1 MEMVAEMNIM
11 TGTILMMIL
20 AMIVKMVIVT
30 TMMVLM
36 MLVVLVMIFFT
47 AMFYAY
53 TAHIFYGMHSSLAKS
68 LLEFF
73 KL

>member
-1 MEMVAEMNIM
+1 MEMVAEKNIM

-36 MLVVLVMIFFT
+36 MLFMLVMIFFT
-47 AMFYAY
+47 AMLYAY
-53 TAHIFYGMHSSLAKS
+53 TAHKFYGMHSSLTES